1 MNRLLHILFGI
12 IPLVTTAQPY
22 DTIYLSYRTSVNII
36 FTSPVEKWDMGLGVR
51 MENGR
56 IVSDVL
62 VENPETSPERIKLTA
77 GIENFPATNLF
88 VETTDA
94 YYNFILLYKEWPE
107 NLLLKIDPQK
117 ASIIKE
123 VPTFEEKHDSE
134 DTVDSLE
141 YYCKKVQDLDGEIT
155 SIGTSSQKMLYY
167 LGGIYVKGDYL
178 FFQVY
183 IKNEGNVKYDVG
195 YIGFSRKDKRRKI
208 NKIHPT
214 QEEQL
219 NPVLVTGE
227 EKRVIES
234 GRLFT
239 RVYAFKKFTLSK
251 SQSLSIEFWEGSQ
264 GMRKK
269 ELIVKSKDILKAKIL
284 PVP

>member
-1 MNRLLHILFGI
+1 MIRLLHILFGV
-12 IPLVTTAQPY
+12 IPLVTIAQPY

-36 FTSPVEKWDMGLGVR
+36 FASPVEKWDMGLGVR

-62 VENPETSPERIKLTA
+62 VENPQTSRERIKLTA
-77 GIENFPATNLF
+77 GIEHFPTTNLF

-107 NLLLKIDPQK
+107 NMLLKIDPQK

-123 VPTFEEKHDSE
+123 VFTDKKKHNSE

-141 YYCKKVQDLDGEIT
+141 YFCKKVQDLDGEIT
-155 SIGTSSQKMLYY
+155 SIGTSSQKMIYY
-167 LGGIYVKGDYL
+167 LGGIYVKGDYI
-178 FFQVY
+178 FFTIY
-183 IKNEGNVKYDVG
+183 IKNEGNVKYDLG
-195 YIGFSRKDKRRKI
+195 YIGFSRKDKRKKI
-208 NKIHPT
+208 NKNHPT

-219 NPVLVTGE
+219 NPLLMTGE
-227 EKRVIES
+227 EKKVIES
-234 GRLFT
+234 GRLLKKI
-239 RVYAFKKFTLSK
+239 YAFKKFTLSK

-264 GMRKK
+264 GLRKK

-284 PVP
+284 PVL